1 MGRPADPSEDEVLF
15 EEAME
20 GVRRIDPVHR
30 IPEPVFRP
38 PVTISEREH
47 EVLQEL
53 DALVAGAG
61 ELELHDPDDQIA
73 ARVPGLDPRVLR
85 RLAAGEFTVQ
95 ADLDLHGSDAA
106 TARGLVETFIVA
118 AHARGLRCLRIIHG
132 RGRGSPGGVPVL
144 KGQLPRWLA
153 RGPARLL
160 VLAYTTATPRDGG
173 AGATYVLL
181 RRSRR

>member
-1 MGRPADPSEDEVLF
+1 MAQPAEPPEDDALF

-30 IPEPVFRP
+30 PPEPVFRP
-38 PVTISEREH
+38 TAGISERER
-47 EVLQEL
+47 EVLREL
-53 DALVAGAG
+53 DELVAGAG
-61 ELELHDPDDQIA
+61 ELVLQDPDDLIE

-95 ADLDLHGSDAA
+95 ADLDLHGCDAA
-106 TARGLVETFIVA
+106 TARGLVESFILA

-144 KGQLPRWLA
+144 KAQMPRWLA
-153 RGPARLL
+153 RGPARQL
-160 VLAYTTATPRDGG
+160 VLAYTSATARDGG

-181 RRSRR
+181 RRRRR

>member
-1 MGRPADPSEDEVLF
+1 MGREDEPPEDDALF

-30 IPEPVFRP
+30 PPEPVFRP
-38 PVTISEREH
+38 TASISDRERE
-47 EVLQEL
+47 VLREL
-53 DALVAGAG
+53 DELVMGEG
-61 ELELHDPDDQIA
+61 ELALQDPDDLIE

-95 ADLDLHGSDAA
+95 ADLDLHGTDAA
-106 TARGLVETFIVA
+106 TARGLVESFIVS
-118 AHARGLRCLRIIHG
+118 AHARALRCVRIIHG

-160 VLAYTTATPRDGG
+160 VLGYTSATPRDGG

-181 RRSRR
+181 RRRRR